1 MDVLEWQI
9 MENRQSEASGSP
21 PGGVIVERQFT
32 DLDEMAAAILHADVE
47 FVPLSTPARM
57 DSRLMRIDLD
67 EGASLQ
73 IAELDVPHLGH
84 AVSHTGVYQLA
95 LPLATTAPLLW
106 NGHAVERGHAML
118 YRPGSEM
125 QSTAQVADRA
135 AMLTVPL
142 ARFQRTMMTLWGTEL
157 PRFPENCRV
166 SRPPLAAG
174 EPLAETLDRVQR
186 VAREDAASLASV
198 EARRGLTE
206 QLLGLTVQALGGL
219 SDRPAERERTLLSHS
234 RIVAKAEEFMRARL
248 ALPLYVADLCQATGV
263 SERTLR
269 SAFRNV
275 YGVGP
280 NRFLKLRRLNQVRRV
295 LQRAGAGVLVSEVAT
310 RHGFWDLGRFA
321 GDYRRLFGESPSHT
335 LKRPEEAVRP

>member
-1 MDVLEWQI
+1 
-9 MENRQSEASGSP
+9 MENRQIAASGK
-21 PGGVIVERQFT
+21 PGGTIVDRHFH
-32 DLDEMAAAILHADVE
+32 DLDEMAAAILHSDVE
-47 FVPLSTPARM
+47 FVPLSTPAQM
-57 DSRLMRIDLD
+57 NSRLLRIDLE

-73 IAELDVPHLGH
+73 VGELDVPHLGH

-95 LPLATTAPLLW
+95 FPLQAAEPLLW
-106 NGHAVERGHAML
+106 NGHAVERGHAVI
-118 YRPGSEM
+118 YRPGSEA
-125 QSTAQVADRA
+125 QATAQVSCRA

-142 ARFQRTMMTLWGTEL
+142 ARFQRTMVTLWGSEL
-157 PRFPENCRV
+157 PRFSENCRV
-166 SRPPLAAG
+166 ARPGLPGG
-174 EPLAETLDRVQR
+174 EELPALLDRVVQ
-186 VAREDAASLASV
+186 VVREDAASLESL
-198 EARRGLTE
+198 EARRGLSE
-206 QLLGLTVQALGGL
+206 QLLGLTVRALEGL
-219 SDRPAERERTLLSHS
+219 PDRPAERERTLLSHS

-295 LQRAGAGVLVSEVAT
+295 LQRAGNGALVSEVAT

-321 GDYRRLFGESPSHT
+321 GDYRRLFGESPSQT
-335 LKRPEEAVRP
+335 LRRTDEPPATA

>member
-1 MDVLEWQI
+1 
-9 MENRQSEASGSP
+9 MENRQDNA
-21 PGGVIVERQFT
+21 VVVERQFH
-32 DLDEMAAAILHADVE
+32 DLDQLAAAILHADVE
-47 FVPLSTPARM
+47 FVPLATPAHM
-57 DSRLMRIDLD
+57 SSSLMRVDLD
-67 EGASLQ
+67 EGTSLQ

-95 LPLATTAPLLW
+95 LPLATTEPLLW
-106 NGHAVERGHAML
+106 NGHAVERGHALL
-118 YRPGSEM
+118 YRPGGEM
-125 QSTAQVADRA
+125 QATSQVADRC

-142 ARFQRTMMTLWGTEL
+142 ARFQRTMVALWGTEL
-157 PRFPENCRV
+157 PRFSENCRV
-166 SRPPLAAG
+166 ARPTPAASGPLV
-174 EPLAETLDRVQR
+174 ETLDRVHR
-186 VAREDAASLASV
+186 VAREDPGSLFSV

-206 QLLGLTVQALGGL
+206 QLLGLTVQMLDGL
-219 SDRPAERERTLLSHS
+219 PDRPAERERTLLSHS
-234 RIVAKAEEFMRARL
+234 RIVGKAEEFMRARL

-295 LQRAGAGVLVSEVAT
+295 LQRAGAGTLVSEVAT

-321 GDYRRLFGESPSHT
+321 GDYRRLFGESPSQT
-335 LKRPEEAVRP
+335 LRRSDEPQRP

>member
-1 MDVLEWQI
+1 MEHWSGLI
-9 MENRQSEASGSP
+9 MENRQSDGGSSP
-21 PGGVIVERQFT
+21 PGAVVERQFS

-47 FVPLSTPARM
+47 FVPLSTPAHM
-57 DSRLMRIDLD
+57 DSRLMRLELD
-67 EGASLQ
+67 EGATLQ
-73 IAELDVPHLGH
+73 IGEMDVPHLGH

-95 LPLATTAPLLW
+95 LPLASTTPLLW
-106 NGHAVERGHAML
+106 NGHAVERGHALL
-118 YRPGSEM
+118 YRPGSEL
-125 QSTAQVADRA
+125 QATAHGPDRWA
-135 AMLTVPL
+135 ILTVPL
-142 ARFQRTMMTLWGTEL
+142 ARFQRTMVALWGTEL

-166 SRPPLAAG
+166 ARPAGAAG
-174 EPLAETLDRVQR
+174 EPLAETVDRVRR
-186 VAREDAASLASV
+186 VAREDAASLAGA

-206 QLLGLTVQALGGL
+206 QLLGLTVQALGGM

-295 LQRAGAGVLVSEVAT
+295 LQRAGSGALVSEVAT

-321 GDYRRLFGESPSHT
+321 GDYRRLFGESPSQT
-335 LKRPEEAVRP
+335 LRRLDDPARP